1 MRHFTEKDKKY
12 LRKRI
17 GTIGIVL
24 DKFNF
29 FNQMSEYEY
38 MVRKYYSRLDP
49 GQYPEELDEW
59 YQYKTGRP
67 VGSIEHPVTFN
78 DKINY
83 LKLRDNI
90 ETRTLCADKYAVR
103 QYIADIIGE
112 EYLIPLL
119 GCWEDPDK
127 IDLDVLPGKFVLKS
141 NTGSGR
147 IRVVEKEK
155 LTTESRK
162 SLLCSLRSWQKTP
175 IGYAG
180 MEVQYLNIPRKI
192 IAEQFISND
201 GSSLPFD
208 YKFHCFHG
216 IPLIVEY
223 LSGRSA
229 GTHSYRM
236 NCLTVDFRQ
245 TSIRESGFEEHE
257 SIEKPVGYEKMV
269 QIARTLSAPFTYVRV
284 DLYNIR
290 GKIYFGELTFTPCN
304 GYDQWDNPAT
314 DELIGRLLEVEKPE
328 TRSESELLQLTEEF
342 FVRAN

>member
-1 MRHFTEKDKKY
+1 MRHFTKKDKKY

-38 MVRKYYSRLDP
+38 MVLKYYSRLDP
-49 GQYPEELDEW
+49 GRYPEELDEW

-103 QYIADIIGE
+103 QYIADKIGE

-119 GCWEDPDK
+119 GYWEDPDK
-127 IDLDVLPGKFVLKS
+127 IDFDVLPEKFVLKS

-147 IRVVEKEK
+147 VRVVEKKK
-155 LTTESRK
+155 LTSESK
-162 SLLCSLRSWQKTP
+162 QSLLHSLRSWQKTP
-175 IGYAG
+175 IGYTG

-201 GSSLPFD
+201 GNSLPYD

-216 IPLIVEY
+216 VPLLLEF
-223 LSGRSA
+223 LTDRTT
-229 GTHSYRM
+229 GTHDYKI
-236 NCLTVDFRQ
+236 NCLTIDFKQ
-245 TSIRESGFEEHE
+245 TNIYETGFVSHTAV
-257 SIEKPVGYEKMV
+257 EKPEGYEKMV
-269 QIARTLSAPFTYVRV
+269 EIARTLSSPFTYVRV

-314 DELIGRLLEVEKPE
+314 DEQIGRLLEVEKPE
-328 TRSESELLQLTEEF
+328 TRTESELRKLTEEL
-342 FVRAN
+342 FVQAN